1 MNILCNGLK
10 PALQPR
16 LWNGIVQNILNRIL
30 PSNDTTTYQVW
41 MLKYRLYRPFFKHL
55 NLMTWPSNNHQNV
68 ILILL
73 KPLIQTECTQSCY
86 KRFSNSEYTNNIFSV
101 LDLTVTLTPSL
112 VTKVQKPSD
121 EHSFAD
127 STLMTMSKVGD
138 KKFVL
143 KFRTVIYKPQG

>member
-1 MNILCNGLK
+1 M
-10 PALQPR
+10 
-16 LWNGIVQNILNRIL
+16 
-30 PSNDTTTYQVW
+30 
-41 MLKYRLYRPFFKHL
+41 
-55 NLMTWPSNNHQNV
+55 
-68 ILILL
+68 
-73 KPLIQTECTQSCY
+73 
-86 KRFSNSEYTNNIFSV
+86 
-101 LDLTVTLTPSL
+101 TLTPSL